1 MSEVAIDVFF
11 LVLAVLGGAFNDTW
25 RWRLAYVLLAVGTA
39 AQLVIDVQR
48 WLAS

>member
-1 MSEVAIDVFF
+1 MNIAIDAFF
-11 LVLAVLGGAFNDTW
+11 LVLGVLGSAFNDTW
-25 RWRLAYVLLAVGTA
+25 RWRLMYGLLTVGTT